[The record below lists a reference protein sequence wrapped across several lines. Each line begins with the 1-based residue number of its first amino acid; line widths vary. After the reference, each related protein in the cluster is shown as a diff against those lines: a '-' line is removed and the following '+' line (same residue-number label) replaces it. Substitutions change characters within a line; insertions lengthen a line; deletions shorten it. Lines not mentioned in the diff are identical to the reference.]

1 MSVKERFVNPEG
13 RCCVKYFRDGSKIL
27 TAGPDGDVNVFSGI
41 DDNAGE
47 PFLAGDE
54 VLGLC
59 VNDQE
64 RIFVAPKIEPGF
76 EGCNEVLAIAIKDGK
91 GEPDGTITK
100 FSAEATCLDVIDK
113 QVLAGSA
120 DMTLT
125 LIHTETFKKVTFA
138 GHEAPILAVALHP

>member
-1 MSVKERFVNPEG
+1 MRITVK
-13 RCCVKYFRDGSKIL
+13 SQKIRKKKSS
-27 TAGPDGDVNVFSGI
+27 N
-41 DDNAGE
+41 
-47 PFLAGDE
+47 
-54 VLGLC
+54 
-59 VNDQE
+59 
-64 RIFVAPKIEPGF
+64 
-76 EGCNEVLAIAIKDGK
+76 CNLSFDFKDGK

-138 GHEAPILAVALHP
+138 GHEAPILSVALHPKLEYALSSSCDGSVKLWNITDQSCIGNVQLSI

>member
-47 PFLAGDE
+47 FFFAGDE

-64 RIFVAPKIEPGF
+64 RIFVAPGF
-76 EGCNEVLAIAIKDGK
+76 EGCNEVLAFAIKVNKLND
-91 GEPDGTITK
+91 
-100 FSAEATCLDVIDK
+100 
-113 QVLAGSA
+113 
-120 DMTLT
+120 
-125 LIHTETFKKVTFA
+125 
-138 GHEAPILAVALHP
+138 